1 MSIGIELA
9 ERGLVGDRAIRGG
22 IRKLLQERLK
32 SVAENPK
39 SSTEWM
45 QTLESLPLAV
55 ETDAANEQHY
65 EIPADYFERV
75 LGPHLKYSAGYWP
88 EGVETLDESEAA
100 MLALTGER
108 AELADGQRILEL
120 GCGWGSLSLWMA
132 ARYPSSEIVA
142 ISNSQS
148 QRAYIEAQAAE
159 RGLGNLRVVTC
170 DINDFQPEGRF
181 DRVVSVEMFE
191 HVRNHNQL
199 LGRVASWLHPGGQV
213 FVHVFTHRSETYL
226 FEAKSSKD
234 WMSKHF
240 FTGGIMPAVELL
252 PTAARGHLEEVARW
266 TVNGAHYSR
275 TLEAWLANQD
285 AQEGPVREIFREC
298 YGAKRAKLWAQRWRI
313 FYMACSELFAYN
325 NGVEWCVT
333 HYRFV
338 KPE

>member
-1 MSIGIELA
+1 MSIGIQLA
-9 ERGLVGDRAIRGG
+9 ERGLVGDRAIRAG
-22 IRKLLQERLK
+22 IRKLLRERLK
-32 SVAENPK
+32 SIAENPK
-39 SSTEWM
+39 SSTQWM

-55 ETDAANEQHY
+55 DTDAANEQHY
-65 EIPADYFERV
+65 EIPAAYFQRI
-75 LGPHLKYSAGYWP
+75 LGKHLKYSAGYWP
-88 EGVETLDESEAA
+88 DGVAKLDEAEAA
-100 MLALTGER
+100 MLALSCER

-132 ARYPSSEIVA
+132 ECYPSSEIVA

-148 QRAYIEAQAAE
+148 QRAYIEAEAAE
-159 RGLGNLRVVTC
+159 RGLPNLRVVTC
-170 DINDFQPEGRF
+170 DINDFQPEGTF

-199 LGRVASWLHPGGQV
+199 LGRVASWLRPGGQL
-213 FVHVFTHRSETYL
+213 FVHIFTHRAETYL

-234 WMSKHF
+234 WMSKYF

-266 TVNGAHYSR
+266 TVNGLHYSR
-275 TLEAWLANQD
+275 TLESWLANQD
-285 AQEGPVREIFREC
+285 ANQATILEIFREC
-298 YGAKRAKLWAQRWRI
+298 YGAKRARLWAQRWRI

-325 NGVEWCVT
+325 NGKEWPVT